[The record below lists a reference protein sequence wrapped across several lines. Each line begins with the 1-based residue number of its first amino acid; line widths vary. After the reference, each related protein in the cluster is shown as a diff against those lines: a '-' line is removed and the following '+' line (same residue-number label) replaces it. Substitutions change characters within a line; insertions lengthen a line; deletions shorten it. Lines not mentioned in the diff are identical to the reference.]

1 MESKRGSVT
10 LQREF
15 FEVNELEVIEE
26 EYGGTANE
34 ENEGEKQNYYDS
46 DDSDLSDLDGY
57 MHDSDI

>member
-34 ENEGEKQNYYDS
+34 ENEGEKQKYYDS